1 MSASAVPVPPAEPPN
16 WAELE
21 AMAAVVAEIV
31 PADGWRSGLVWRTDS
46 KGKATALR
54 SHVSNATEILTHD
67 ERWTSCLSLNEFSQ
81 IAEIVKQPPH
91 ESENGHVWLPRPM
104 RDADFVYIAGWLAR
118 NYDLTLES
126 RTVASAA
133 LAVADRNPHHPVR
146 KYLDSLVWDGT
157 ERLSHWLEDFTG
169 ARSVTDSANY
179 VRSVSRAWMIS
190 AVARIYQ
197 PGCKADHVL
206 VLEGAQGILKSTLF
220 KTLGDPWFT
229 DQVADL
235 QSKDSSLGVQGVW
248 IVELA
253 ELDAMSRHEV
263 SRIKAFLTVTSDRV
277 RPPYGRLVMRYD
289 RQCVFAG
296 TVNHTDYLRDVTGNR
311 RFWPVRCTDDR
322 INVAGL
328 AEIRDQLWAEAVV
341 AYRAGERWWLE
352 DESAAQAEQE
362 DRMEVDVWEGPV
374 STYLDQVAR
383 DAGPLLRERAYVT
396 LQDVLEEALNLTVR
410 EQGRGEQ
417 MRASAILKRLRWER
431 KSIWLEGGGRSWR
444 YLAPVPTV
452 PTFADSVPTSENSGN
467 PHE

>member
-1 MSASAVPVPPAEPPN
+1 MSVTLTP
-16 WAELE
+16 
-21 AMAAVVAEIV
+21 VAEIV
-31 PADGWRSGLVWRTDS
+31 PATDWRNRLVWKRDS
-46 KGKATALR
+46 KGATVSLR
-54 SHVSNATEILTHD
+54 SHISNATEIFTNDL
-67 ERWTSCLSLNEFSQ
+67 RWAGCCSLNEFSQ
-81 IAEIVKQPPH
+81 VAEFVKRPPH
-91 ESENGHVWLPRPM
+91 ELDDGHVWIQRPVT
-104 RDADFVYIAGWLAR
+104 DADFVHATGWLAR
-118 NYDLTLES
+118 EWDLLLEPRS
-126 RTVASAA
+126 VAAA
-133 LAVADRNPHHPVR
+133 MLAVAHRNAYHPVR
-146 KYLDSLVWDGT
+146 NYLDALVWDGT

-169 ARSVTDSANY
+169 GTSTSGSANY
-179 VRSVSRAWMIS
+179 VRSVARAWMIS

-220 KTLGDPWFT
+220 KTLGGEWFT

-235 QSKDSSLGVQGVW
+235 QSKDSSLGVHGVW
-248 IVELA
+248 IIEVA

-263 SRIKAFLTVTSDRV
+263 SHIKAFLTVTSDRV

-362 DRMEVDVWEGPV
+362 DRMEIDVWENPI
-374 STYLDQVAR
+374 SAYLQQVVR
-383 DAGPLLRERAYVT
+383 DAGPLMRERPYVT
-396 LQDVLEEALNLTVR
+396 LTGVLKALDIPR
-410 EQGRGEQ
+410 ERQGLSEQ
-417 MRASAILKRLRWER
+417 RRVSSVLKRLKWDRRRVRGE
-431 KSIWLEGGGRSWR
+431 SGSLEWR
-444 YLAPVPTV
+444 YLAPVPDV
-452 PTFADSVPTSENSGN
+452 PDVPDPASTSENAGKA
-467 PHE
+467 HE